1 MAGGFEKNVARE
13 MPRSG
18 KGGEPKTPWDVAPA
32 MTMTEN
38 VAVATRP
45 APSRFP
51 SLERGK
57 SDVLGKIKDLKTELE
72 NAFSAREELQGKLKD
87 NQVEIRSLKDKVDSL
102 TQERA
107 DLKDDL
113 AVQNEKRESGEKRI
127 AELEASVEKERA
139 EKDALQDELAEAR
152 LALDEIYGAL
162 QG

>member
-1 MAGGFEKNVARE
+1 MAGGFDKNVARE

-18 KGGEPKTPWDVAPA
+18 KGGEPRTPWDVAPA
-32 MTMTEN
+32 AGPSES

-45 APSRFP
+45 MPSRFP

-57 SDVLGKIKDLKTELE
+57 SDVLDKIRDLKTELE
-72 NAFSAREELQGKLKD
+72 GAFASREELQSKLND
-87 NQVEIRSLKDKVDSL
+87 AEVENRSLKDKVENL

-107 DLKDDL
+107 DLKDRV
-113 AVQNEKRESGEKRI
+113 AVLDEKKESHEKRI
-127 AELEASVEKERA
+127 AELETNLESARND
-139 EKDALQDELAEAR
+139 KDALQDELAEAR